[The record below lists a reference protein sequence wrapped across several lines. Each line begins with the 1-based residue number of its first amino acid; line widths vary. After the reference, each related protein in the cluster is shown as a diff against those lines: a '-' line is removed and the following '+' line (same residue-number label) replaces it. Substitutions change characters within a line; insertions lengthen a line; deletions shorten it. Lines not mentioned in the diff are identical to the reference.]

1 MATKQRGRHY
11 ANKEKAAQIS
21 TTTSTYRATVSNESL
36 DRRLKSTRFQNTRY
50 ASPSRYNSPSRTR
63 ENASNDMN
71 NNNGYAATSSPL
83 GRDRTPTRS
92 VNEMELVQGISDR
105 LDTGL
110 NEDALGA
117 ILDLLKR
124 GEHPDAIVAVVTSLA
139 QQQSR

>member
-1 MATKQRGRHY
+1 MSQKATSLRGRHY
-11 ANKEKAAQIS
+11 ANKVRAAQIASTS
-21 TTTSTYRATVSNESL
+21 TTSSLASRSTISNESL
-36 DRRLKSTRFQNTRY
+36 ARRLKSTRFRN
-50 ASPSRYNSPSRTR
+50 ASPSRYNSPGRSRGTVESSSRSYASGAPTHSPATR
-63 ENASNDMN
+63 
-71 NNNGYAATSSPL
+71 
-83 GRDRTPTRS
+83 
-92 VNEMELVQGISDR
+92 EMELVKGISDR